1 MADLSASK
9 ADASVCKANA
19 SKADASKANTEHKKH
34 KTNASNSKLIH
45 CKYDFKII
53 IFTPFRCRFWPGAL
67 PSKKL
72 L

>member
-53 IFTPFRCRFWPGAL
+53 IFTYLHHFAAGFGQMH
-67 PSKKL
+67 L